1 MFKLYARLGDGE
13 FIFVASRNDLQQ
25 ALQLAET
32 LNASWP
38 REYVVRDLQ
47 GNSVNFP
54 EGRPVE
60 HERHAPSPIH

>member
-13 FIFVASRNDLQQ
+13 FIYVASRNDLQQ

-47 GNSVNFP
+47 GNSVSFP

-60 HERHAPSPIH
+60 HEHRASSPIN

>member
-13 FIFVASRNDLQQ
+13 FIYVASRNNLQD
-25 ALQLAET
+25 ALQLADA

-38 REYVVRDLQ
+38 REYEVRDAQ

-60 HERHAPSPIH
+60 HERLASSPIN